1 MINGFSFS
9 NVVDSLVKKVKH
21 ATGEKA
27 SKFFTMKTGYQIAAE
42 KYEADQRKIV
52 EDAQAKN
59 NLDSVVDDSLLI
71 QRNQITRMLKC
82 KSLFSNKFIETMMAR
97 QERDCH
103 VMQNT
108 FKETGLLAGFMSK
121 EGYALGIEVH
131 ADWYEQY
138 TITFGYLHD
147 RDGDMKQ
154 ELGPM
159 TYDEIVEIGYP
170 AWFNDLIEKART
182 FSIK

>member
-1 MINGFSFS
+1 MQNGFSFS
-9 NVVDSLVKKVKH
+9 DAVNSLVKKVK
-21 ATGEKA
+21 ANVGEKA
-27 SKFFTMKTGYQIAAE
+27 SKFFTMKTSYEVAAE
-42 KYEADQRKIV
+42 KYAEDQRKIC

-59 NLDSVVDDSLLI
+59 NLDSVVDDSLQI

-97 QERDCH
+97 QERDVT
-103 VMQNT
+103 VMENT
-108 FKETGLLAGFMSK
+108 YKETGLLAGFMSK

-154 ELGPM
+154 VLGPM

-170 AWFNDLIEKART
+170 AWFNELIERARA

>member
-1 MINGFSFS
+1 MINGYSFS
-9 NVVDSLVKKVKH
+9 NAVDSLVKKVKH
-21 ATGEKA
+21 NVGTKA
-27 SKFFTMKTGYQIAAE
+27 SAFFTMKTGFQVAAE
-42 KYEADQRKIV
+42 KYEDDQRKLA
-52 EDAQAKN
+52 EAEQATN
-59 NLDSVVDDSLLI
+59 NLDSVVDDSLEL
-71 QRNQITRMLKC
+71 QRKQISRMLKC

-103 VMQNT
+103 VVQNT
-108 FKETGLLAGFMSK
+108 FKESALLAGFMSK
-121 EGYALGIEVH
+121 EGYALGVEVH

-154 ELGPM
+154 VLGPM
-159 TYDEIVEIGYP
+159 SYDDIVSAGYP
-170 AWFNDLIEKART
+170 AWFNELIEKART

>member
-1 MINGFSFS
+1 MINGYSFS
-9 NVVDSLVKKVKH
+9 GVVDSLVQKVKRSMG
-21 ATGEKA
+21 TKA
-27 SKFFTMKTGYQIAAE
+27 SKFFTMKTGYEIAAE
-42 KYEADQRKIV
+42 KYEADQRKIA
-52 EDAQAKN
+52 EDNQAKN
-59 NLDSVVDDSLLI
+59 NLDSVVDDGLEL
-71 QRNQITRMLKC
+71 QRKQISRMLKC

-103 VMQNT
+103 IITNT
-108 FKETGLLAGFMSK
+108 YKESALLAGFMSK
-121 EGYALGIEVH
+121 EGYALGVEVH

-159 TYDEIVEIGYP
+159 NYDDIVSAGYP
-170 AWFNDLIEKART
+170 AWFNELIEKART